1 MAKRKALGKGL
12 SALIPDADK
21 AEPADGDFFQ
31 CPVESIEPNPHQ
43 PRQNFPADE
52 MDEMVKS
59 VREKG
64 IITPLLVSKTESGFR
79 LIAGERRWRAAQ
91 SAGLERVPALI
102 REVTPAES
110 MELALIENIHRKDL
124 NPIEEA
130 LAYKR
135 LLEET
140 GSTQDSVAKRIGK
153 DRSTITNM
161 LRLLRLPMY
170 VQKDVIDGDLSM
182 GHARVLAGIRSAGDL
197 KILRDSVIRK
207 GLSVRQLEALA
218 KKRTAPAR
226 AGKKK
231 QETDYYMQSLKDD
244 LKRSLGT
251 KVDIRKQGKEG
262 RIVIY
267 FYSDEE
273 LERLLDLLG

>member
-21 AEPADGDFFQ
+21 TETGEGQFFL
-31 CPVESIEPNPHQ
+31 CPVESIEPNPYQ
-43 PRQNFPADE
+43 PRQNFPAFELEE
-52 MDEMVKS
+52 MANS
-59 VREKG
+59 VRKKG
-64 IITPLLVSKTESGFR
+64 IITPLLVCRAESGYQ

-91 SAGLERVPALI
+91 KAGLERVPVVV
-102 REVTPAES
+102 RDVSPTES
-110 MELALIENIHRKDL
+110 LELALIENIHRSDL

-140 GSTQDSVAKRIGK
+140 GGTQDSVAERLGK

-161 LRLLRLPMY
+161 LRLLKLPAFA
-170 VQKDVIDGDLSM
+170 QQDVLDGRLSM
-182 GHARVLAGIRSAGDL
+182 GHARVLAGIKNANEL
-197 KILRDSVIRK
+197 KRLRNAVVDK

-218 KKRTAPAR
+218 KQKRAPSR
-226 AGKKK
+226 PRKRKPD
-231 QETDYYMQSLKDD
+231 EDYYMQSLADN

-251 KVDIRKQGKEG
+251 KVDIRKQGKKG
-262 RIVIY
+262 SIVIY

-273 LERLLDLLG
+273 LERLLDFLA

>member
-1 MAKRKALGKGL
+1 MAKRRALGKGL
-12 SALIPDADK
+12 AALIPDADK
-21 AEPADGDFFQ
+21 TESGDGRFFQ
-31 CPVESIEPNPHQ
+31 CPVESIEPNPYQ
-43 PRQNFPADE
+43 PRQNFPVAE
-52 MDEMVKS
+52 MEEMVNS

-64 IITPLLVSKTESGFR
+64 IITPLLVSKTKSGYQ

-91 SAGLERVPALI
+91 KARLERVPVVV
-102 REVTPAES
+102 REVTPVES

-130 LAYKR
+130 RAYKR

-161 LRLLRLPMY
+161 LRLLRLPMF
-170 VQKDVIDGDLSM
+170 VQKDVIDGHLSM
-182 GHARVLAGIRSAGDL
+182 GHARVLAGISNDSDL
-197 KILRDSVIRK
+197 KILRNAVISK
-207 GLSVRQLEALA
+207 GISVRQLEALA
-218 KKRTAPAR
+218 KKRTVPVR
-226 AGKKK
+226 TGKKK
-231 QETDYYMQSLKDD
+231 QEPDYYMQSLVDD

-262 RIVIY
+262 RIMIY
-267 FYSDEE
+267 FYSDDE

>member
-1 MAKRKALGKGL
+1 MAKRRALGKGL
-12 SALIPDADK
+12 AALIPDADK
-21 AEPADGDFFQ
+21 TESGDGRFFQ
-31 CPVESIEPNPHQ
+31 CSVESIEPNPYQ
-43 PRQNFPADE
+43 PRQNFPVAE
-52 MDEMVKS
+52 MEEMVNS

-64 IITPLLVSKTESGFR
+64 IITPLLVSKTKSGYQ

-91 SAGLERVPALI
+91 KARLERVPVVV
-102 REVTPAES
+102 REVTPVES

-130 LAYKR
+130 RAYKR

-161 LRLLRLPMY
+161 LRLLRLPMF
-170 VQKDVIDGDLSM
+170 VQKDVIDGHLSM
-182 GHARVLAGIRSAGDL
+182 GHARVLAGISNDSDL
-197 KILRDSVIRK
+197 KILRNAVISK
-207 GLSVRQLEALA
+207 GISVRQLEALA
-218 KKRTAPAR
+218 KKRTVPVR
-226 AGKKK
+226 TGKKK
-231 QETDYYMQSLKDD
+231 QEPDYYMQSLVDD

-262 RIVIY
+262 RIMIY
-267 FYSDEE
+267 FYSDDE